1 MTSNYFRPISLHGVR
16 GHSVKLNSYGQPMR
30 LIYHFWMS
38 FLLPVEAKSSSGQ
51 LSGILEAREE
61 EARVKTAGLMKEIA

>member
-1 MTSNYFRPISLHGVR
+1 
-16 GHSVKLNSYGQPMR
+16 
-30 LIYHFWMS
+30 MS